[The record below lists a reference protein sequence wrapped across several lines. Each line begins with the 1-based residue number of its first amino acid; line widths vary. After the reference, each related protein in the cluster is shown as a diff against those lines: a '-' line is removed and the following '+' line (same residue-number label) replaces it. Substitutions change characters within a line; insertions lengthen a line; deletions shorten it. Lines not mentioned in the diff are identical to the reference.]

1 MKPGLLRYFV
11 QSAVIMAVAISCAL
25 RKTNTSDAESGP
37 VRVLSHGSGE
47 VRRPGFL
54 FKLKQGI
61 QHPGPVDGITD
72 SKVEGFPDNQVQL
85 AVK

>member
-1 MKPGLLRYFV
+1 MKPGLPRYFV
-11 QSAVIMAVAISCAL
+11 QSAVIVAVAISCVL
-25 RKTNTSDAESGP
+25 RQTDTSDAESDPG
-37 VRVLSHGSGE
+37 RVLSYGSGE

-61 QHPGPVDGITD
+61 QHPGPVDCITD
-72 SKVEGFPDNQVQL
+72 SKVEGFPANQVQL